1 MAHFDE
7 KNEKVQPDII
17 CSGYKFMFMLKI
29 ILINVLLLKYY
40 ICSICRIFVI
50 NFITLII
57 FLHFYMFIVLFFKTY
72 IQLFFI
78 FFNWGKP
85 LFVLI
90 SGLV

>member
-50 NFITLII
+50 HFITLII

-72 IQLFFI
+72 IPLMFFFLIGGNLYLF
-78 FFNWGKP
+78 
-85 LFVLI
+85 
-90 SGLV
+90 